1 MSDIVTIITKNKP
14 AKRRDGEISTGTG
27 TFINYLSLADENKFT
42 DEELLPSILDIDGAG
57 SGIDAD
63 LLDGHH
69 DTYFEPALGTPYAT
83 GYILSSDGYG
93 TRSWISK
100 NAVYTPY
107 QTLTD
112 DTTITWNM
120 NNGYNAKVTLGGNRA
135 LSITNVANGMSGC
148 LIIKQDSTGNRTI
161 TLPAGSLMI
170 DGGIFSLSALA
181 NKVDM
186 LIFTYDGTNFLWS
199 IGKNFL
205 GPE

>member
-1 MSDIVTIITKNKP
+1 MSELNITTGALIK
-14 AKRRDGEISTGTG
+14 KRRDGQIPVAVGYAISGAGGTG
-27 TFINYLSLADENKFT
+27 HTSTSNDILNK
-42 DEELLPSILDIDGAG
+42 LLEVDGSG

-69 DTYFEPALGTPYAT
+69 STYFEPALGTPSAT

-93 TRSWISK
+93 TRSWISR
-100 NAVYTPY
+100 NAVYTSY

-112 DTTITWNM
+112 DTTIVWNM
-120 NNGYNAKVTLGGNRA
+120 NNGYNAKVTLAGNRA

-170 DGGIFSLSALA
+170 DGGIFALSALA